1 MSRPMHRSRPTALAR
16 SAWRRWFLDRT
27 AEFWLGE
34 LRATWSLTE
43 LRARVIAVRAETAET
58 KTFTLMTPR
67 SWPGHIAGQYV
78 PVDVEIEGVR
88 VRRCY
93 SISSGGSEPGRQAI
107 EITVKSVPGGRV
119 STWMHEHLAVG
130 AVVRLGAPAGEFTVA
145 HPRAKLLLIGAG
157 SGITPI
163 AAIVRDLV
171 RRGAV
176 HDIIVIEAARSD
188 ADAVFAE
195 ELAALAT
202 LRSIYLRNPSGIAA
216 RPTFVGLAIA
226 HPRSPDPGG
235 SIQIFAHRG
244 PLDADAIR
252 VYAPDLATREVYVCG
267 PAPVMDLVETLV
279 GPRLHV
285 ERFAPAAPARKPA
298 AATRARVHLAV
309 ANRTVEVTA
318 GTLLEGLER
327 AGERPAHGCRMGIC
341 NSCRCTKRS
350 GTVEDLVT
358 GAISSEPDQEIRL
371 CVSAA
376 HSDLEL
382 SL

>member
-16 SAWRRWFLDRT
+16 SAWRRWFLDRKT
-27 AEFWLGE
+27 EFWLGQ

-43 LRARVIAVRAETAET
+43 LRARVVAVCSETHDT
-58 KTFTLMTPR
+58 RTLTLTTPR
-67 SWPGHIAGQYV
+67 AWPGHRAGQYV
-78 PVDVEIEGVR
+78 PVEVEIEGVR

-93 SISSGGSEPGRQAI
+93 SVSSGASAPGRQTI
-107 EITVKSVPGGRV
+107 EITVKRVPGGRV

-130 AVVRLGAPAGEFTVA
+130 SVVRLGTPGGEFTVDA
-145 HPRAKLLLIGAG
+145 PAKLLLIGAG

-171 RRGAV
+171 ARDAARDV
-176 HDIIVIEAARSD
+176 IVIEAARSD
-188 ADAVFAE
+188 ADAIFAE
-195 ELAALAT
+195 ELAELTT
-202 LRSIYLRNPSGIAA
+202 LRSIAQPDTSGE
-216 RPTFVGLAIA
+216 RGLQVI
-226 HPRSPDPGG
+226 
-235 SIQIFAHRG
+235 AHRG
-244 PLDADAIR
+244 PLDADALR
-252 VYAPDLATREVYVCG
+252 SYAPDLATREVYVCG
-267 PAPVMDLVETLV
+267 PAPVMDLVERLV
-279 GPRLHV
+279 GPRVHL
-285 ERFAPAAPARKPA
+285 ERFVAAVPARRATTA
-298 AATRARVHLAV
+298 ARARVHLAV
-309 ANRTVEVTA
+309 SGRTVDVPA
-318 GTLLEGLER
+318 GTLLEGLES

-358 GAISSEPDQEIRL
+358 GAISAEPDQEIRL

>member
-1 MSRPMHRSRPTALAR
+1 MSRPMHRSRPIALAR

-34 LRATWSLTE
+34 LRATWSLSE
-43 LRARVIAVRAETAET
+43 LRARVVAVRAETADT

-67 SWPGHIAGQYV
+67 AWPGHVAGQYV
-78 PVDVEIEGVR
+78 PVDVEIDGVR

-93 SISSGGSEPGRQAI
+93 SISSGGSEPGRQPI

-130 AVVRLGAPAGEFTVA
+130 AVVRLGAPAGEFTVTS
-145 HPRAKLLLIGAG
+145 PRAKLLLIGAG

-171 RRGAV
+171 LRGDA

-188 ADAVFAE
+188 ADAIFADD
-195 ELAALAT
+195 LAALAT
-202 LRSIYLRNPSGIAA
+202 LRSI
-216 RPTFVGLAIA
+216 A
-226 HPRSPDPGG
+226 HPGAPATGL
-235 SIQIFAHRG
+235 QILPHRG
-244 PLDADAIR
+244 PLDANAIR
-252 VYAPDLATREVYVCG
+252 AYAPDLATREVYVCG
-267 PAPVMDLVETLV
+267 PAPVMDLVAALV
-279 GPRLHV
+279 GPRVHL

-298 AATRARVHLAV
+298 AAARARVHLAV

-341 NSCRCTKRS
+341 NSCRCTKKT

>member
-43 LRARVIAVRAETAET
+43 QRARVTGVRSETVDA
-58 KTFTLMTPR
+58 KTFTITTPR
-67 SWPGHIAGQYV
+67 AWPGHVAGQYV
-78 PVDVEIEGVR
+78 PVEVEIEGVR

-93 SISSGGSEPGRQAI
+93 SISSGGSEPGRQSI

-119 STWMHEHLAVG
+119 STWMHAHLAVG
-130 AVVRLGAPAGEFTVA
+130 AVVRLGAPSGEFTVTA
-145 HPRAKLLLIGAG
+145 PAKLLLIGAG
-157 SGITPI
+157 SGITPV

-171 RRGAV
+171 ARGAA
-176 HDIIVIEAARSD
+176 HDVIVVEAARSD
-188 ADAVFAE
+188 ADAIFAG

-202 LRSIYLRNPSGIAA
+202 LRSI
-216 RPTFVGLAIA
+216 A
-226 HPRSPDPGG
+226 HPGSPALHHAVQV
-235 SIQIFAHRG
+235 IAHRG
-244 PLDADAIR
+244 PLDAAALR
-252 VYAPDLATREVYVCG
+252 AYAPDLATREVYVCG
-267 PAPVMDLVETLV
+267 PAPVMDLVAALV
-279 GPRLHV
+279 GPRVHL
-285 ERFAPAAPARKPA
+285 ERFAPAAPARNPG

-309 ANRTVEVTA
+309 ANRTVEITR

-341 NSCRCTKRS
+341 NSCRCTKTS

-358 GAISSEPDQEIRL
+358 GTISSEPDQEIRL

>member
-1 MSRPMHRSRPTALAR
+1 MSRPMHRTRPTALAR

-34 LRATWSLTE
+34 LRATWSIAE
-43 LRARVIAVRAETAET
+43 LRARVVSVYAETADT
-58 KTFTLMTPR
+58 RTFTLSTPR
-67 SWPGHIAGQYV
+67 AWPGHRAGQYV
-78 PVDVEIEGVR
+78 PIEVEIQGVR

-93 SISSGGSEPGRQAI
+93 SISSGASAPGRQTI
-107 EITVKSVPGGRV
+107 DITVKRVPGGRV

-145 HPRAKLLLIGAG
+145 TPAKKLLLIGAG

-171 RRGAV
+171 ARRAADDV
-176 HDIIVIEAARSD
+176 IVIEAARSD
-188 ADAVFAE
+188 ADAIFADD
-195 ELAALAT
+195 LASLAT
-202 LRSIYLRNPSGIAA
+202 LRSL
-216 RPTFVGLAIA
+216 A
-226 HPRSPDPGG
+226 HPG
-235 SIQIFAHRG
+235 SEGAHGLQIIAHRG
-244 PLDADAIR
+244 PLDEDTLRA
-252 VYAPDLATREVYVCG
+252 YAPDLADREVYVCG
-267 PAPVMDLVETLV
+267 PAAVMDLVERLA
-279 GPRLHV
+279 GPRVHL
-285 ERFAPAAPARKPA
+285 ERFTAPTLAPSS
-298 AATRARVHLAV
+298 TTGARVHLAL
-309 ANRTVEVTA
+309 ANRTVEITA
-318 GTLLEGLER
+318 GTLLEGLEH

-358 GAISSEPDQEIRL
+358 GVISSEPDQEIRL

>member
-34 LRATWSLTE
+34 VRATWSLRE
-43 LRARVIAVRAETAET
+43 LRARVIAIRSETADT
-58 KTFTLMTPR
+58 KTFTLTTPR
-67 SWPGHIAGQYV
+67 AWPGHIAGQYV
-78 PVDVEIEGVR
+78 PVDVEIDGVR

-93 SISSGGSEPGRQAI
+93 SISSGGSAPGRQTI
-107 EITVKSVPGGRV
+107 EITVKRVPGGRV
-119 STWMHEHLAVG
+119 STWMHDHLVAG
-130 AVVRLGAPAGEFTVA
+130 AVVRLGAPAGDFTIA
-145 HPRAKLLLIGAG
+145 APGKLLLVGAG

-171 RRGAV
+171 ARGAACDV
-176 HDIIVIEAARSD
+176 IVIEAARSD
-188 ADAVFAE
+188 ADAIFAD

-202 LRSIYLRNPSGIAA
+202 LRSLA
-216 RPTFVGLAIA
+216 RPAA
-226 HPRSPDPGG
+226 PDA
-235 SIQIFAHRG
+235 SCIQVIAHRG
-244 PLDADAIR
+244 PLGADALR
-252 VYAPDLATREVYVCG
+252 AYAPNLASREVYVCG
-267 PAPVMDLVETLV
+267 PAPVMELVEALV
-279 GPRLHV
+279 GPRVHL
-285 ERFAPAAPARKPA
+285 ERFAPAAPARTA
-298 AATRARVHLAV
+298 TATRARVHLAV
-309 ANRTVEVTA
+309 ANRTVEITA

-341 NSCRCTKRS
+341 NSCRCTKTS

-382 SL
+382 AL